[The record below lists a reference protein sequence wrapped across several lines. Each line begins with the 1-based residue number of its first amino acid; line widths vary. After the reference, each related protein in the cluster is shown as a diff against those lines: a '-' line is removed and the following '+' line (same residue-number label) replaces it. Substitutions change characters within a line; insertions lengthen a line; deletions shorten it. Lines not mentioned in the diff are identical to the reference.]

1 MNDTSHEPC
10 MLITGGSRGIGA
22 ATAIMAGG
30 RGYQVC
36 INYVSNKEAADHVVS
51 AIEKAGGKAIAVQ
64 GDMAVEADI
73 LRVFDTCEK
82 ELGPI
87 TALINNAG
95 VVDQE
100 GRLEDFAADRVARI
114 IDLNVTGAILCA
126 REAVRRMATSWGGAG
141 GSIVNISS
149 MAAPLGGPATYVD
162 YAASKGAMD
171 TLTIGLSRE
180 VATDG
185 IRVNGVRPGII
196 DTDIHASGGNPDR
209 ATALAHTVPMQR
221 AGTAEEVAE
230 AILWLAS
237 DAASYVTGSSINVS
251 GGR

>member
-1 MNDTSHEPC
+1 

-22 ATAIMAGG
+22 ATAIMAGT
-30 RGYQVC
+30 RGYTVC
-36 INYVSNKEAADHVVS
+36 VNYVSNREAADQIVAKIKES
-51 AIEKAGGKAIAVQ
+51 GSKAIAVQ

-87 TALINNAG
+87 TALVNNAG
-95 VVDQE
+95 VLDQE
-100 GRLEDFAADRVARI
+100 GRLEDFTADRVARI
-114 IDLNVTGAILCA
+114 IDVNVTGAILCA
-126 REAVRRMATSWGGAG
+126 REAVRRMAISRGGKG

-149 MAAPLGGPATYVD
+149 MAAPLGGSATYVD
-162 YAASKGAMD
+162 YAASKGAID

-180 VATDG
+180 VAMDG

-209 ATALAHTVPMQR
+209 AKALAHTVPMQR